1 MFKFL
6 SGTLVGWTAARTI
19 NPNIEIPWK
28 PPTYDECVLLGQK
41 AKQAFD
47 NISKK
52 LEELDTP
59 DEESTSED

>member
-1 MFKFL
+1 MKAFAKCISTCRKPVENL
-6 SGTLVGWTAARTI
+6 WK
-19 NPNIEIPWK
+19 PIETPWK